1 MSNLLK
7 GMNKLSNE
15 NQNMDIIAPSL
26 DVIEQVCCAEEM
38 FM

>member
-26 DVIEQVCCAEEM
+26 DVIEQILDI
-38 FM
+38 FY